1 MHMLIADDNTAIIDI
16 LRAFAERDG
25 WRVTAVGDGEAA
37 LTAGRTEDFDIILL
51 DVMMPKMDGF
61 AVCRA
66 LRAVSDVPILMITAR
81 GEDYDR
87 IMGLDI
93 GADDYIVKPF
103 SAAVVMARVRAVLR
117 RLEKAAAPARTL
129 TRGSLT
135 ILTEE
140 ERALVEG
147 TAISL
152 TKKEFDILCLLAE
165 NKGRVFSRDH
175 LLERLWGYEYEG
187 DTRTVDTHIKRLRAK
202 LAKAPHPDW
211 ELRTNYQIGRASCR
225 ERV

>member
-16 LRAFAERDG
+16 LRAFAEREG
-25 WRVTAVGDGEAA
+25 WQVTAASDGEAA
-37 LTAGRTEDFDIILL
+37 LAAGRDGAFDVVLL

-117 RLEKAAAPARTL
+117 RLEKAAAPARPL
-129 TRGSLT
+129 IRGSLT
-135 ILTEE
+135 ILPEE
-140 ERALVEG
+140 ERALVG
-147 TAISL
+147 VTAVSL
-152 TKKEFDILCLLAE
+152 TKKEFDILCLLAK

-211 ELRTNYQIGRASCR
+211 EIRTVWGVGYSFEVLR
-225 ERV
+225 

>member
-87 IMGLDI
+87 IMDLDI
-93 GADDYIVKPF
+93 GADDYIVKP
-103 SAAVVMARVRAVLR
+103 RYTT
-117 RLEKAAAPARTL
+117 TL
-129 TRGSLT
+129 
-135 ILTEE
+135 
-140 ERALVEG
+140 
-147 TAISL
+147 
-152 TKKEFDILCLLAE
+152 
-165 NKGRVFSRDH
+165 
-175 LLERLWGYEYEG
+175 
-187 DTRTVDTHIKRLRAK
+187 
-202 LAKAPHPDW
+202 
-211 ELRTNYQIGRASCR
+211 
-225 ERV
+225 